1 MCSKMRENL
10 KSIIVG
16 KGGLQMNELEIKNTL
31 AKIESLM
38 MMTCEG
44 CSMPEMIKP
53 LIDKIKKLL
62 DCEIKS

>member
-1 MCSKMRENL
+1 
-10 KSIIVG
+10 
-16 KGGLQMNELEIKNTL
+16 MNEQEIKNTL

-53 LIDKIKKLL
+53 LIDKIRKLL
-62 DCEIKS
+62 DSEIKS